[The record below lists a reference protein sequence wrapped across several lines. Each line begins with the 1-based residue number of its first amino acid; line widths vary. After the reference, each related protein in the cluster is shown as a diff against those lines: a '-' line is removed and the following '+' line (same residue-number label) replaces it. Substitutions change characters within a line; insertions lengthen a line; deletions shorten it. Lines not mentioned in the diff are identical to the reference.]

1 MLKIERYY
9 SGIVEA
15 RRINAPSFAEAA
27 KDMERAN
34 SRIIIA

>member
-9 SGIVEA
+9 SGIVGA
-15 RRINAPSFAEAA
+15 RRINAPTYSEAA

-34 SRIIIA
+34 SRILVA